1 MKAGDLIESDGET
14 GVILS
19 FWSGPAG
26 PWGSDG
32 DWADVLWSYMGLI
45 GPIPIDEI
53 DEVISEGG

>member
-1 MKAGDLIESDGET
+1 MKAGDLIICDGET

-19 FWSGPAG
+19 FWSDPAG
-26 PWGSDG
+26 FDE

-53 DEVISEGG
+53 DEVISESR